1 MNLTKEEPALLYIL
15 VLYAIVSA
23 SLVVSFFLTSVT
35 TSLVTMSRNGSTW
48 DGENILIRRFD
59 GRFYQSEWHTPWNCP
74 DNVNLTSDQMDLY
87 TWFLGHR
94 ILFGLQSIGKG
105 SFSSHIEKA
114 LHKRQAGRLSQI
126 NNRA

>member
-23 SLVVSFFLTSVT
+23 SLVVFPLRTSVT

-48 DGENILIRRFD
+48 DGENISTCRFD
-59 GRFYQSEWHTPWNCP
+59 GSLYQSERNMPWSCRE
-74 DNVNLTSDQMDLY
+74 DVDLTSGQIDLY

-94 ILFGLQSIGKG
+94 ILFGP
-105 SFSSHIEKA
+105 
-114 LHKRQAGRLSQI
+114 
-126 NNRA
+126 